1 MKEEL
6 TLYLKSIIMIDLNY
20 ISGFYANAI
29 SENTSFAKHM
39 VKEYIQLMVLD
50 YLSTTP
56 YIKKLAFIGG
66 TNLRLVKGIDR
77 WSEDLD
83 FDCKVMSD
91 EEFKEMTDS
100 IITYL
105 QRNGLNAIAK
115 DKDNSRLTAFRRS
128 IHFPELLF
136 ELKLTGHREERF
148 LLKIEAQDQGVDYT
162 PVVANV
168 NGCGFFFQLPI
179 PPDGVLLAMKLSALL
194 TRAKG
199 RDFYDVMFLM
209 SQTEPDYNFL
219 SKRIGVSNLLELK
232 AAINA
237 VISKIDLNIKKKDFE
252 HLLFRSEN
260 CDKILRFPEFIDG
273 MK

>member
-1 MKEEL
+1 
-6 TLYLKSIIMIDLNY
+6 MIDLNY